1 MPETTT
7 ATTELASQY
16 IAQVSSDLE
25 ANVKE
30 QERISADI
38 GSLQERLA
46 SLQHDHGVLLSMQQ
60 ALGIAQATPV
70 PATETTGTADPA
82 DPAGAADTA
91 GAVVPSPRRK
101 KTGTAAGGQQRARKS
116 GAAPA
121 KSAAKKPTTRK
132 TTAGK
137 TTAGK
142 TTGGKTTAG
151 KATAGKAAAG
161 KTPAK
166 TTAAKT
172 AAGETTA
179 ADATSAET
187 TAGKTPAAKTTAGK
201 TPAAKTS
208 AAKTP
213 AAKTSAGKTAVGKA
227 PTAAKSAEPTLVEL
241 IRRHLAEQKE
251 PRSAAE
257 IAGSLGQAHP
267 ERDISVKVVRV
278 TLEGLV
284 AKSQA
289 ERSKQGRSVFYSAP
303 ADQTPATPETEAEAG
318 PAGTDG

>member
-30 QERISADI
+30 QERISAEI

-70 PATETTGTADPA
+70 PATETTGTA

-151 KATAGKAAAG
+151 KAAAG
-161 KTPAK
+161 KTSAK
-166 TTAAKT
+166 TTA
-172 AAGETTA
+172 GETTV

-187 TAGKTPAAKTTAGK
+187 TAGKTPAGK
-201 TPAAKTS
+201 APAAKTT

-213 AAKTSAGKTAVGKA
+213 AAKTSAGKTTAGKA

-267 ERDISVKVVRV
+267 ERDISAKVVRV